1 MEVRRDG
8 SRMFKQKHF
17 LALGAVTLAAL
28 LLLSLP
34 PRITARIKLAL
45 GSLFLPFSS
54 LAATAQQLP
63 ADVADNV
70 LPRRELLQEIARLQR
85 ENSELKVQALQ
96 DTTIGLENE
105 QLRYQLRWQRQVAWK
120 IKLAN
125 VVMRDPANWWRTV
138 EIDLGSE
145 QGVTNNLPVLTPE
158 GLVGRISAVWPTH
171 SQVVLIGDP
180 NCRVSAL
187 IDNPAHDVGV
197 VNAAG
202 ALDNTLADLTYLSG
216 TAVLKPGENVVTSGL
231 GGVFPKGIPIGQ
243 VVDSRQVEFGLYT
256 EARVKLGANLGTLE
270 QVWVL
275 FR

>member
-1 MEVRRDG
+1 
-8 SRMFKQKHF
+8 MFKQKHF

-34 PRITARIKLAL
+34 PRVTARIKLAL

-158 GLVGRISAVWPTH
+158 GLVGRISAV
-171 SQVVLIGDP
+171 
-180 NCRVSAL
+180 
-187 IDNPAHDVGV
+187 
-197 VNAAG
+197 
-202 ALDNTLADLTYLSG
+202 
-216 TAVLKPGENVVTSGL
+216 
-231 GGVFPKGIPIGQ
+231 
-243 VVDSRQVEFGLYT
+243 
-256 EARVKLGANLGTLE
+256 
-270 QVWVL
+270 
-275 FR
+275 

>member
-1 MEVRRDG
+1 
-8 SRMFKQKHF
+8 MFKQKHF
-17 LALGAVTLAAL
+17 LALGAVTLTAL

-34 PRITARIKLAL
+34 QRVTSRLKLAL
-45 GSLFLPFSS
+45 GSLFLPFSG

-70 LPRRELLQEIARLQR
+70 LPRRELLQELARLQR
-85 ENSELKVQALQ
+85 ENAELKVHALRDGTMEQ
-96 DTTIGLENE
+96 ENE
-105 QLRYQLRWQRQVAWK
+105 QLRNQLGWQRTAPWRM
-120 IKLAN
+120 KLAN

-138 EIDLGSE
+138 EIDVGSN
-145 QGVTNNLPVLTPE
+145 QGVTNNLPVLTAD

-197 VNAAG
+197 VNAAST
-202 ALDNTLADLTYLSG
+202 LDNTLADLTYLSG
-216 TAVLKPGENVVTSGL
+216 TAVLKPGQAVVTSGL
-231 GGVFPKGIPIGQ
+231 GGVFPKGIPIGR

-270 QVWVL
+270 QVWVV

>member
-1 MEVRRDG
+1 
-8 SRMFKQKHF
+8 MFKQKHF
-17 LALGAVTLAAL
+17 LALGAVTLVAL

-34 PRITARIKLAL
+34 PRVTGRLKLAL

-54 LAATAQQLP
+54 LAGTAEQLP
-63 ADVADNV
+63 ADVADTV
-70 LPRRELLQEIARLQR
+70 LPRRELLHQIDRLEL
-85 ENSELKVQALQ
+85 ENQQLKVQALQ
-96 DTTIGLENE
+96 NATMASENE
-105 QLRYQLRWQRQVAWK
+105 QLRYQLRWQRQAPWR

-145 QGVTNNLPVLTPE
+145 NGVTNNLPVLTSD
-158 GLVGRISAVWPTH
+158 GLVGRVSAVWPTR

-180 NCRVSAL
+180 SCRVSAL
-187 IDNPAHDVGV
+187 INNQAHDVGV

-202 ALDNTLADLTYLSG
+202 IQDNSLADLTYLSG
-216 TAVLKPGENVVTSGL
+216 TAVLKAGEDVVTSGL
-231 GGVFPKGIPIGQ
+231 GGVFPKGIPIGRI
-243 VVDSRQVEFGLYT
+243 VDSRQVEFGLYT